1 MPARASHL
9 PSHIERRALLELRS
23 RGELSARDLEP
34 TGKRSILKMMEKGW
48 VEGGGATRT
57 YRITPAGE
65 AALRAQ
71 LPMHRSR

>member
-23 RGELSARDLEP
+23 RGELSARDLQP
-34 TGKRSILKMMEKGW
+34 TGRRPILKMMAKGW
-48 VEGGGATRT
+48 VEGGGSTGT
-57 YRITPAGE
+57 YRITSAGE

-71 LPMHRSR
+71 LPMDRSR

>member
-34 TGKRSILKMMEKGW
+34 TGQRSILKMMEKGW
-48 VEGGGATRT
+48 VEGSGGT